1 MEWFSGIRDGS
12 VTKKEELCADRIVLI
27 VMAVEKSTYDKMIKN
42 DTDKSFPYFDSM
54 YVVT

>member
-1 MEWFSGIRDGS
+1 MEWFSWIRDGN
-12 VTKKEELCADRIVLI
+12 VTKKEELCADRIVLT
-27 VMAVEKSTYDKMIKN
+27 VMVVEKSTYDKMIRN